1 MRAEIVISDISNPQ
15 ELASCLSPEVTE
27 DLAKTSMEVD
37 IGIDSLKI
45 KIAAEDVSSLRAA
58 LNSYLRWLRIATETN
73 NIIGGFD
80 DE

>member
-1 MRAEIVISDISNPQ
+1 MRAEITLSEIPDPQ

-58 LNSYLRWLRIATETN
+58 LNSYLRWLRIAIDTN
-73 NIIGGFD
+73 EVITQL
-80 DE
+80 